1 MSNLEHLADD
11 PIPSYRLGLVM
22 EHALGHV
29 TITQSLTQWLG
40 DDPSVQPTWMQ
51 VQSPANDI
59 WENIPAY
66 ALRMSLRARTLVR
79 AALQKEAL
87 DCLLYHTHVTALFSL
102 GLMQHIPTVVSLDA
116 TPINFNTVGATY
128 GYKATNGLIEQL
140 KFKRYRRMFQS
151 AAALVTWC
159 NWAKESLV
167 QDYGVAPDKVTVI
180 RHGVDLSQWR
190 PTVKEVGRDVPLRLL
205 FIGADFER
213 KGGHVLLEAFRQGLA
228 DRCTLDILT
237 KDEMVRSE
245 GSVRVHRG
253 ITPNSPL
260 LRQLYAEADLFVFPT
275 LGDIYALV
283 VIEAMASGLPIVAT
297 NVGALA
303 EAVEDGVTGLLVP
316 PNDPDALTKAICT
329 LADHPERL
337 AAMGAA
343 ARARAECLFDGERNY
358 KALVDVLKRC
368 VEEWRDP

>member
-1 MSNLEHLADD
+1 
-11 PIPSYRLGLVM
+11 M
-22 EHALGHV
+22 E
-29 TITQSLTQWLG
+29 
-40 DDPSVQPTWMQ
+40 
-51 VQSPANDI
+51 
-59 WENIPAY
+59 
-66 ALRMSLRARTLVR
+66 R
-79 AALQKEAL
+79 
-87 DCLLYHTHVTALFSL
+87 
-102 GLMQHIPTVVSLDA
+102 IPTVVSLDA

-128 GYKATNGLIEQL
+128 GYKAGNGLIEQL
-140 KFKRYRRMFQS
+140 KFERYRKMFQS
-151 AAALVTWC
+151 AAALIAWC

-190 PTVKEVGRDVPLRLL
+190 PTVKEVGKDAPLRLL
-205 FIGADFER
+205 FIGGDFER
-213 KGGHVLLEAFRQGLA
+213 KGGNVLLEAFRQGLA

-245 GSVRVHRG
+245 GPVRVHRG

-260 LRQLYAEADLFVFPT
+260 LRQFYAEADVFVFPT

-303 EAVEDGVTGLLVP
+303 EAIEDGVTGLLVP
-316 PNDPDALTKAICT
+316 PNDPDAIVKAICT

-337 AAMGAA
+337 VAMRAA
-343 ARARAECLFDGERNY
+343 ARARAEYLFDGKQNY

-368 VEEWRDP
+368 VEESRDP

>member
-11 PIPSYRLGLVM
+11 PISSYRLGFVM

-29 TITQSLTQWLG
+29 TITQSLTRWLG

-51 VQSPANDI
+51 VPSPANDV

-66 ALRMSLRARTLVR
+66 ALRMSLRARTLVH
-79 AALQKEAL
+79 ATLQKEAL
-87 DCLLYHTHVTALFSL
+87 DCLLYHTNVTALFSL
-102 GLMQHIPTVVSLDA
+102 GLMQRIPTVVSVDA
-116 TPINFNTVGATY
+116 TPINFNTVGGTY

-140 KFKRYRRMFQS
+140 KFERYRRMFQS
-151 AAALVTWC
+151 AAALVAWC

-167 QDYGVAPDKVTVI
+167 HDYDVAPDKITVI

-190 PTVKEVGRDVPLRLL
+190 PTVKEVRRDLPLRLL
-205 FIGADFER
+205 FIGGEFER
-213 KGGHVLLEAFRQGLA
+213 KGGYVLLEAFRQGLA
-228 DRCTLDILT
+228 GRCTLDILT
-237 KDEMVRSE
+237 KDEMISSE
-245 GSVRVHRG
+245 DSVRVHRG

-275 LGDIYALV
+275 LGDTSAIV

-297 NVGALA
+297 NVGALS
-303 EAVEDGVTGLLVP
+303 EEVEDGVTGLLVP
-316 PNDPDALTKAICT
+316 PNDPDALTKAICN

-337 AAMGAA
+337 ISMRAA
-343 ARARAECLFDGERNY
+343 ARARAEFLFDGKQNY
-358 KALVDVLKRC
+358 KALIDVLKRC
-368 VEEWRDP
+368 VEESRP